1 MRLIN
6 FNGNG
11 VRMITATVVAVAN
24 DSGMQR
30 YNHLWTF
37 LESLIQP
44 YVSAVTF
51 GIDIA
56 TEIIRSLA

>member
-1 MRLIN
+1 
-6 FNGNG
+6 
-11 VRMITATVVAVAN
+11 VAIEI

-30 YNHLWTF
+30 DIIIFGQF

-56 TEIIRSLA
+56 TEIII